1 VHLIGSWTTLDWQ
14 ISYKLG
20 QPEEVTP
27 EAPKPGY
34 DKEGKKIMGE
44 KAVAP
49 KPEGSSRG
57 IRNLVANTTVTF
69 GIDNIFDTAPPLSV
83 DNVQGNYDFGEA
95 NYIQRFFYVSV
106 EKKF

>member
-1 VHLIGSWTTLDWQ
+1 
-14 ISYKLG
+14 
-20 QPEEVTP
+20 
-27 EAPKPGY
+27 
-34 DKEGKKIMGE
+34 
-44 KAVAP
+44 
-49 KPEGSSRG
+49 
-57 IRNLVANTTVTF
+57 VTF